1 MKFAN
6 KVVVAVGLSS
16 EMFEMLQPLR
26 DMDFLSKSE
35 IHFVHAF
42 STINY
47 TSVLSDFPLI
57 YPVQADRKAIEESV
71 LALLAKCS
79 HDILPKDF
87 SGKIIKKCLFS
98 DTPKEA
104 FSDYVKENN
113 ADLVIVPTRQK
124 RGFFESSFAQYV
136 NKHTE
141 ATMIFLK
148 QS

>member
-26 DMDFLSKSE
+26 EMEFLAKSE

-57 YPVQADRKAIEESV
+57 YPIQADRKAIEESV
-71 LALLAKCS
+71 LALLSKCS
-79 HDILPKDF
+79 QDIIPKGF
-87 SGKIIKKCLFS
+87 SGKIIQKCIFS
-98 DTPKEA
+98 ESPKEA
-104 FSDYVKENN
+104 FSDYVKETN

-124 RGFFESSFAQYV
+124 RGLFESSFAQYV

-141 ATMIFLK
+141 ASMILLK
-148 QS
+148 